1 MLHVPAVQSF
11 IGKQVADAVGEKLG
25 TKVEV
30 GHVDLGLLNRIVIDD
45 VLIYDQSGKHMLGAS
60 RLSAKFEISPLFH
73 GRISISS
80 AQLFGL
86 KASLYKT
93 SADAQP
99 NYQFALDS
107 LASKDDSAKQPLDL
121 SIRSVII
128 RNGDLAYHQLDIP
141 ENDDVFTPKH
151 LHLHNL
157 SGHLILN
164 HLTDNDIDL
173 RVKRLS
179 FAEKTR
185 LKLEGLSFH
194 LVADKNSALLTD
206 FDIALPHSHLS
217 SDTLKAEYL
226 FSDGELNPQSLKF
239 SGTVTQAEVTPSDL
253 KAFLP
258 QLQEIN
264 TPITLSTRFSGTTSS
279 LKCEYLNVNADEKL
293 KLAAS
298 GYYDTSGKSTQWF
311 AQIGNFEAQAPVIA
325 KIAQR
330 FENMVKIPDEVL
342 RLGSVACQGEVG
354 CKDNEIAFRGHVDT
368 EAGNLSASGGVK
380 DKSFTAHLETEG
392 INLQR
397 ILNDDKFGRIAT
409 TIDLQGQLP
418 ISKEMTMEARGL
430 ISLLEYQHRPYNN
443 IQVDGNY
450 ANGQFD
456 GIFGIDDPHGEIAL
470 NGHVDISGDL
480 PSLNII
486 ASARHFNPEAM
497 GLADNLKGYVFDF
510 DLETDMTGN
519 DISNLLGNAKLTDL
533 NIQTPKQSYH
543 LEQLQLSSDVDGH
556 EKQLSINTDF
566 GHLRLEGNYHY
577 ETLLKSLT
585 NIIRSKLPTL
595 PYLPPATSSHGDDL
609 RISALITDS
618 RLAKDLLGLDLTL
631 NAPIT
636 LEGTMSESDSS
647 LDLSLLA
654 PAVIYDESDFRN
666 ISLLLTT
673 EGNALRAK
681 TELTKLLDN
690 DKRLKLGLIA
700 RAADNLLHSDITFN
714 NDDDEN
720 QILHG
725 TISAVSEFFLDA
737 SNHETAHVH
746 FMPSEIF
753 LNDTPW
759 SVEPSDLVLSK
770 NNIVID
776 QFSIENG
783 DQHVKV
789 SGMVT
794 NNPTDTIHV
803 DLNDLD
809 AAFLSNILNV
819 NGVDFGG
826 KISGDAFV
834 TSVYDTPKA
843 LAHLFIN
850 DFRFSDGRI
859 GEMALDAGWNS
870 NDNRI
875 EMSGHATDGD
885 AGTTDVDGFIA
896 LSPGE
901 INLNILPHGT
911 SVEFLEKFTSSFM
924 GDIDTRVDGALR
936 LFGPLSDINLE
947 GKVVANGPV
956 FLKSLNTQYEMR
968 NDTVLLVPNH
978 IIFCSDTIYDRNN
991 HHGIVTGSVDHDFLS
1006 DFTFDINVQAENL
1019 LSYDFKEFGDD
1030 TFCGTVYATGNCHIK
1045 SEDDGVVI
1053 DVDATPNANTV
1064 FYYNA
1069 ASPEALSNQDFIT
1082 WNDVTPEALDF
1093 TGLPSASEPGT
1104 RSAPKATREVVT
1116 TPVISSD
1123 LRMNFRIN
1131 ATPDCTL
1138 RLLMDAESGDYIAL
1152 NGNGALRA
1160 SYFDKGTFNLYG
1172 NYVVDHGVY
1181 ELTIQ
1186 NVIKKTFEFQQGST
1200 IAFGGNPYDAALN
1213 LKALYVV
1220 NGVPL
1225 SDLNLG
1231 QSFSTNNIRVNCI
1244 MNITGT
1250 PEQPLVDFDME
1261 LPTVSSDA
1269 EQMVRSLINSEEELN
1284 QQMIYLLAIGRFYNQ
1299 RANNMGEEGQSQTS
1313 LAMQS
1318 LLSGTIS
1325 QQINNALKNF
1335 IKTSNWNFGANI
1347 STGNEGFNNAE
1358 YEGLLSGRLLNNRLL
1373 INGQFGYRDNPNATT
1388 SFIGD
1393 FDIRYLLFPNGN
1405 LAVKVYNQAN
1415 DRYFIKNSLNTQ
1427 GVGLIMKKDFNGWR
1441 ELLGIKRKEKK
1452 PKQK

>member
-25 TKVEV
+25 TKVSV
-30 GHVDLGLLNRIVIDD
+30 GHVDMGLLNRIVIDD
-45 VLIYDQSGKHMLGAS
+45 VLIYDQSGKPMLGAS
-60 RLSAKFEISPLFH
+60 RLSAKFEISPLLN
-73 GRISISS
+73 GRIAISS

-86 KASLYKT
+86 KANFYKAT
-93 SADAQP
+93 ADAQP

-107 LASKDDSAKQPLDL
+107 LASKDDTPSRPLDL
-121 SIRSVII
+121 NIRSLII
-128 RNGDLAYHQLDIP
+128 RNGSLAYHQLDAP
-141 ENDDVFTPKH
+141 QHDNVFTPEH
-151 LHLHNL
+151 LQLHNL
-157 SGHLILN
+157 SGHLVLYQ
-164 HLTDNDIDL
+164 LTDDAIDL

-179 FAEKTR
+179 FAER
-185 LKLEGLSFH
+185 SNLKLDGMSFH
-194 LVADKNSALLTD
+194 LVADKKSAMLTD
-206 FDIALPHSHLS
+206 LDISLPNSYLS
-217 SDTLKAEYL
+217 SDTLKADYL
-226 FSDGELNPQSLKF
+226 FSEGELNPQSLKF
-239 SGTVTQAEVTPSDL
+239 SGTITQAQVTPNDL
-253 KAFLP
+253 KALVP
-258 QLQEIN
+258 QFSEIN
-264 TPITLSTRFSGTTSS
+264 NKINLSTRFSGTLSGV
-279 LKCEYLNVNADEKL
+279 KCEYLNVSADEKL
-293 KLAAS
+293 RLSGSGYFDAS
-298 GYYDTSGKSTQWF
+298 GKTPQWF
-311 AQIGNFEAQAPVIA
+311 AQIGHFEAQAPVIA
-325 KIAQR
+325 KLAKR
-330 FENMVKIPDEVL
+330 FENTVTIPEEVL
-342 RLGSVACQGEVG
+342 RLGNISCQGEVG
-354 CKDNEIAFRGHVDT
+354 CKDNETAFRGQINT
-368 EAGNLSASGGVK
+368 EAGNLSATGAIK
-380 DKSFTAHLETEG
+380 ADLLTAHLETDG
-392 INLQR
+392 INLHR
-397 ILNDDKFGRIAT
+397 ILNDDNFGTVAT
-409 TIDLQGQLP
+409 TIDLHGQLP
-418 ISKEMTMEARGL
+418 FGKEMTMEAKGD
-430 ISLLEYQHRPYNN
+430 IAHLEYQHHTYNN
-443 IQVDGNY
+443 IQVDGTY
-450 ANGQFD
+450 KNGILD

-470 NGHVDISGDL
+470 NGHVDISGNI

-497 GLADNLKGYVFDF
+497 GLSDDLKGYVFDF

-519 DISNLLGNAKLTDL
+519 TISNLLGNAKLTNL
-533 NIQTPKQSYH
+533 TVQGPKQSYH
-543 LEQLQLSSDVDGH
+543 MDELVLAADNSARQ
-556 EKQLSINTDF
+556 KQLSVATDF
-566 GHLRLEGNYHY
+566 GHLTLDGNYDY
-577 ETLLKSLT
+577 ETLIKSFS
-585 NIIRSKLPTL
+585 NIIKTKLPTL
-595 PYLPPATSSHGDDL
+595 PYLPPASPSHGND
-609 RISALITDS
+609 IHVSALITDG
-618 RLAKDLLGLDLTL
+618 RLAKDLLNLDLTL
-631 NAPIT
+631 HSPLT
-636 LEGTMSESDSS
+636 VEGTMSERDAS
-647 LDLSLLA
+647 LNLA
-654 PAVIYDESDFRN
+654 ISAPSITYDESAYRN
-666 ISLLLTT
+666 VSLLLTT
-673 EGNALRAK
+673 EDEVLKGKA
-681 TELTKLLDN
+681 ELTKLLDN
-690 DKRLKLGLIA
+690 DKQLKLSLNA
-700 RAADNLLHSDITFN
+700 KASDNLLYSDISFN
-714 NDDDEN
+714 NDDEED

-725 TISAVSEFFLDA
+725 TISTVSEFFHDIHH
-737 SNHETAHVH
+737 HEAAHVH
-746 FMPSEIF
+746 FMPSEVF
-753 LNDTPW
+753 FNEMPW
-759 SVEPSDLVLSK
+759 RVEPSDLVLSK

-776 QFSIENG
+776 QFAIVNG

-809 AAFLSNILNV
+809 AAFLSDVLNV
-819 NGVDFGG
+819 KGVDFGG

-834 TSVYDTPKA
+834 TSVYDKPEA
-843 LAHLFIN
+843 LAHLFID

-859 GEMALDAGWNS
+859 GEMAVDASWNS
-870 NDNRI
+870 HDNRI
-875 EMSGHATDGD
+875 DIAGHAIDGD
-885 AGTTDVDGFIA
+885 MGTTDVDGFVA

-901 INLNILPHGT
+901 INLNIIPHGT
-911 SVEFLEKFTSSFM
+911 PIEFLEKYTSSFM
-924 GDIDTRVDGALR
+924 GDIDARVDGRLR
-936 LFGPLSDINLE
+936 LFGPLSDVNLE
-947 GKVVANGPV
+947 GKVVANGGV
-956 FLKSLNTQYEMR
+956 FVKSLNTQYEMR

-978 IIFCSDTIYDRNN
+978 IIFANDTIYDRNN
-991 HHGIVTGSVDHDFLS
+991 HHGIITGSVDHDYLS
-1006 DFTFDINVQAENL
+1006 DFTFDINVSADNL
-1019 LSYDFKEFGDD
+1019 LSYDFREFGDD

-1045 SEDDGVVI
+1045 SEDDGTVI
-1053 DVDATPNANTV
+1053 DIDATPNANTV

-1093 TGLPSASEPGT
+1093 TGLPSASAPGILPVTKT
-1104 RSAPKATREVVT
+1104 RKEVAAT
-1116 TPVISSD
+1116 PIISSD

-1131 ATPDCTL
+1131 ATPECTL

-1152 NGNGALRA
+1152 NGNGSLRA

-1186 NVIKKTFEFQQGST
+1186 NVIKKAFEFQQGGT

-1213 LKALYVV
+1213 LKATYVV

-1231 QSFSTNNIRVNCI
+1231 QSFSANNIRVNCI

-1299 RANNMGEEGQSQTS
+1299 RDMSEEGQSQTS

-1358 YEGLLSGRLLNNRLL
+1358 YEGMLSGRLLNNRLL

-1393 FDIRYLLFPNGN
+1393 FDIRYLLYPNGN
-1405 LAVKVYNQAN
+1405 LSVKVYNQAN

-1441 ELLGIKRKEKK
+1441 DLLGIKRKEKK
-1452 PKQK
+1452 SKSKP